1 MDCDKSCPYQTPI
14 FCNKNLLVGGKSFF
28 YKSLVTEKFQEM
40 NISLILN
47 ESNFILGNFPP
58 NTSNTLQF
66 LMLVARYYINMCRGT
81 HKHLTFLE
89 YKINVHSLFQSLREI
104 AIQRNEL
111 QNFLD
116 AWAPFKNLLNANL

>member
-1 MDCDKSCPYQTPI
+1 MKNRLNI
-14 FCNKNLLVGGKSFF
+14 FFWKCSKTQQFLKE
-28 YKSLVTEKFQEM
+28 VTEKIQEM

-47 ESNFILGNFPP
+47 ENNFILGNFPP
-58 NTSNTLQF
+58 NTSNSLQI
-66 LMLVARYYINMCRGT
+66 LMLVARYYINMYRGA

-89 YKINVHSLFQSLREI
+89 YKINVQSLFTGLREI

>member
-1 MDCDKSCPYQTPI
+1 MMGDWLLTNTPLLTYLAHAP
-14 FCNKNLLVGGKSFF
+14 NL
-28 YKSLVTEKFQEM
+28 T
-40 NISLILN
+40 N
-47 ESNFILGNFPP
+47 
-58 NTSNTLQF
+58 SNTLQF

-116 AWAPFKNLLNANL
+116 AWAPFKNLLNTNL